1 MKLDEVISI
10 SSREGLFK
18 ILSKTRYGFIAQ
30 SLLNDKKISTKI
42 NDQVSILSE
51 IQIFGISEE
60 KSLQEIFKSIFKL
73 ENGLQTKIH
82 YKSSKEDL
90 MSYFSLIYK
99 NHDDNRVYPN
109 DVKKIIKWYN
119 LLLIKDFFSSMI
131 SETNEK

>member
-1 MKLDEVISI
+1 MKLDEIISI

-51 IQIFGISEE
+51 IKIFGISEE
-60 KSLQEIFKSIFKL
+60 KSLQEIFKSIFKF
-73 ENGLQTKIH
+73 ENGLQIKIH

>member
-18 ILSKTRYGFIAQ
+18 ILSKTRHGFIAQ

-60 KSLQEIFKSIFKL
+60 KSLQEIFKSIFKF
-73 ENGLQTKIH
+73 ENGLQIKIH
-82 YKSSKEDL
+82 YKSSKEEL

-99 NHDDNRVYPN
+99 NHDDKKVYPN
-109 DVKKIIKWYN
+109 DVKKIILWYN
-119 LLLIKDFFSSMI
+119 LLLVKDFFSSII
-131 SETNEK
+131 SETNGK

>member
-1 MKLDEVISI
+1 
-10 SSREGLFK
+10 
-18 ILSKTRYGFIAQ
+18 
-30 SLLNDKKISTKI
+30 
-42 NDQVSILSE
+42 
-51 IQIFGISEE
+51 
-60 KSLQEIFKSIFKL
+60 
-73 ENGLQTKIH
+73 
-82 YKSSKEDL
+82 

>member
-119 LLLIKDFFSSMI
+119 LLLVKDFFSSMI